1 MEDKKKLLN
10 SILETVA
17 ERKRKYYSLMLK
29 YKKIDDLSESFII
42 GCGTISVSSLVTTLA
57 TVNPVLL
64 IVGTVFSSI
73 ATLGGAIKRS
83 CNVTMKYE
91 SYKTS
96 YTQLSD
102 LEREAR
108 IVLVKNHL
116 SGEDLSNLLNEVNQ
130 RLSLIEDSSQPIH
143 IIPKNET

>member
-1 MEDKKKLLN
+1 
-10 SILETVA
+10 
-17 ERKRKYYSLMLK
+17 
-29 YKKIDDLSESFII
+29 
-42 GCGTISVSSLVTTLA
+42 
-57 TVNPVLL
+57 
-64 IVGTVFSSI
+64 
-73 ATLGGAIKRS
+73 
-83 CNVTMKYE
+83 MKYE

-143 IIPKNET
+143 IHHIPKNER